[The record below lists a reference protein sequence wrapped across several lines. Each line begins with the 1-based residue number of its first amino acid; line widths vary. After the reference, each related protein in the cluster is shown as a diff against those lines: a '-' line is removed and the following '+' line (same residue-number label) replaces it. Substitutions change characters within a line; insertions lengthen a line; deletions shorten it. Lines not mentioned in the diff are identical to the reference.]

1 MYAGLSPICEHC
13 EQVLVYEESEYN
25 SLTEDAVTEAQV
37 SLQDVGRCNN
47 SLWFRCQQLKIC
59 LRSFHLRLRNF
70 LEMFPNK
77 LFS

>member
-37 SLQDVGRCNN
+37 TLQDVGRRNN

-59 LRSFHLRLRNF
+59 TRSFH
-70 LEMFPNK
+70 
-77 LFS
+77 

>member
-37 SLQDVGRCNN
+37 TLQDVGEQPGKV
-47 SLWFRCQQLKIC
+47 SQTSQLSTYI
-59 LRSFHLRLRNF
+59 
-70 LEMFPNK
+70 
-77 LFS
+77 